1 MVNFLEIPQRQGMI
15 SARLSIVESRDF
27 GVAGRVLKVDIGEST
42 PLPCDPL
49 ASPIRSSSV
58 KRGRL

>member
-42 PLPCDPL
+42 PLDPL
-49 ASPIRSSSV
+49 ASPIRASSV